1 VSGLAAL
8 LPVEACGTLLR
19 RAAEPGALVVAA
31 GGLDRVAVVVPRKD
45 GWEVIWTGDR
55 LIVRAAIVHRLIA
68 PRHQSPRLGTWAIT
82 VAGRIVLAEIV
93 EARDRQGHLLR
104 ELRELREEVEVLR
117 ARAAEVETVG
127 PAAPVHLTHGE
138 AEVLGRLRAGG
149 ARGATRASLH
159 DALVGA
165 SGHRSD
171 IKIVDVYISRLRTK
185 GWQIR
190 TIWGRGYALLAE
202 PAEAAPEPSETAP
215 ETAPE
220 TPAGNPVSDPSETPL
235 QPA

>member
-1 VSGLAAL
+1 VSGLAAR

-31 GGLDRVAVVVPRKD
+31 GGMERVAVVADRGD
-45 GWEVIWTGDR
+45 GWQAIWTGDR
-55 LIVRAAIVHRLIA
+55 LLVRAAIVHRLIA

-82 VAGRIVLAEIV
+82 AAGRIVLAEIV
-93 EARDRQGHLLR
+93 EARDRQGHLQ
-104 ELRELREEVEVLR
+104 RELREEVEVLR
-117 ARAAEVETVG
+117 ARAAEVETLE
-127 PAAPVHLTHGE
+127 PAEPVHLTHGE

-149 ARGATRASLH
+149 ALGATRASLH

-165 SGHRSD
+165 SGHQSD
-171 IKIVDVYISRLRTK
+171 IKIVDVYILRLRTK
-185 GWQIR
+185 GWQIP

-202 PAEAAPEPSETAP
+202 PAETSPEPSGMAP

-220 TPAGNPVSDPSETPL
+220 TPSGNLVSDPSETPL
-235 QPA
+235 QRA